1 MPDLLHETSSSRNKT
16 VLQCALLCAFFC
28 RMFAKPI
35 YVCALLAVVLATVE
49 GFALAAGAPDS
60 LIPFDKL
67 DAAAKARVRR
77 VVPGY
82 TFYRHVPMPKPA
94 IRARYDI
101 LHHLV
106 SHLDQSSLVAQ
117 SLKIEDSRRE
127 RRPDGSYFG
136 DNHKGTSGYL
146 WQLRSAPGEQLYFGE
161 GSAKEADSES
171 GRAVLLFNYRELEP
185 GLLQCH
191 LHGFVQVDG
200 AFRRFCA
207 FLFQP
212 FIMGM
217 VDGHLREVVDTPMRI
232 AEEATA
238 HPDKVLKLIDSMPRQ
253 DAARVQEFRA
263 LLARP
268 DTKS

>member
-1 MPDLLHETSSSRNKT
+1 
-16 VLQCALLCAFFC
+16 
-28 RMFAKPI
+28 MFAKPI
-35 YVCALLAVVLATVE
+35 SICALLAVTLAT
-49 GFALAAGAPDS
+49 GKGLAHAAEAPDS

-67 DAAAKARVRR
+67 DAAAQARVRR

-94 IRARYDI
+94 LRARYDI

-106 SHLDQSSLVAQ
+106 SNLDQSALVAQ

-136 DNHKGTSGYL
+136 DNHKGTSGCL

-217 VDGHLREVVDTPMRI
+217 VDSHLREVVDVPMRV

-238 HPDKVLKLIDSMPRQ
+238 HPDRVLKLIDSMPA
-253 DAARVQEFRA
+253 DTAAKLKEFRT
-263 LLARP
+263 LLAKLEA
-268 DTKS
+268 KS

>member
-1 MPDLLHETSSSRNKT
+1 
-16 VLQCALLCAFFC
+16 
-28 RMFAKPI
+28 MFAKPI
-35 YVCALLAVVLATVE
+35 SICALLAVT
-49 GFALAAGAPDS
+49 LAAGKGFAHAAETPDS

-67 DAAAKARVRR
+67 DAAAQARVRR

-82 TFYRHVPMPKPA
+82 TFYRNVPMPKPA
-94 IRARYDI
+94 FRARYDI
-101 LHHLV
+101 FRHLI
-106 SHLDQSSLVAQ
+106 SNLDQSALVAQ

-146 WQLRSAPGEQLYFGE
+146 WSLRSAPGEELYFGE
-161 GSAKEADSES
+161 GSAKEADSDS
-171 GRAVLLFNYRELEP
+171 GRAVLLFNYRELQP
-185 GLLQCH
+185 GLIQCN

-217 VDGHLREVVDTPMRI
+217 VDSHLREVVDTPMRV
-232 AEEATA
+232 AEVATA
-238 HPDKVLKLIDSMPRQ
+238 HPDKVMGLIDAMSPT
-253 DAARVQEFRA
+253 DAAKLKEFRA

-268 DTKS
+268 AAKS